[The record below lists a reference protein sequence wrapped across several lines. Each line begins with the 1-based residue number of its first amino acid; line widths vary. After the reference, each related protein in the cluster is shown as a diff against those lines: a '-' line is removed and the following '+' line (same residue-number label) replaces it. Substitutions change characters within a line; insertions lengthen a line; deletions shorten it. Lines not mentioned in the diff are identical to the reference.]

1 MGYYS
6 AVSGKINIVR
16 LTLPEVPEELQAEL
30 TKRGLKV
37 ESYFRGLSDN
47 AVSALQNLEYL
58 HGYVEVYDR
67 YLIGTNESNKVYWLE
82 EGLREA
88 LKIIEADGCYPSGF
102 LVVAGEESGDIT
114 RYLIVDG
121 KDIRHEE
128 AVLSWPD
135 GSKVEL

>member
-6 AVSGKINIVR
+6 RVSGKINIVR
-16 LTLPEVPEELQAEL
+16 LTPPEIPDDLLEQIE
-30 TKRGLKV
+30 KYGLKI
-37 ESYFRGLSDN
+37 ESQYRGLSPD
-47 AVSALQNLEYL
+47 AVDKISNLEYL

-67 YLIGTNESNKVYWLE
+67 YLIGTNEDNKVYWLE

-128 AVLSWPD
+128 AILSWPD
-135 GSKVEL
+135 GTRVEI